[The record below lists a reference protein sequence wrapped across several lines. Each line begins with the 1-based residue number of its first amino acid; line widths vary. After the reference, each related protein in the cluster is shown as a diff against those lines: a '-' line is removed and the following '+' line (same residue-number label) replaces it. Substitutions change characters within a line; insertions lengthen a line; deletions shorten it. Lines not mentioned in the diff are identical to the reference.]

1 MHVYYLK
8 EADEAPAAQA
18 QLEAAAAAPTAGTTI
33 GNDGAGGII
42 SYELLCANGS
52 RC

>member
-18 QLEAAAAAPTAGTTI
+18 QLEAAAAAPTAGTAI
-33 GNDGAGGII
+33 SNDGAGGM
-42 SYELLCANGS
+42 SCELLCANGS